1 MSVPVAPSGGRLTLS
16 TPDALVA
23 SIPHM
28 LGFPPADSVVIVGI
42 ASDGVGESSMV
53 RLTQRF
59 DRPPTG
65 GTDEAMRELARQA
78 AAPMIRSGST
88 EVVITVFGDSV
99 AGLDPVLPDAVLV
112 DELVTAFDDGG
123 VRTKDTIFTDGAS
136 RWSYGCMDPQ
146 CCPPSGRVIPEDVRT
161 LVAAEFAGAGAAMV
175 TSRESL
181 VSEVAPA
188 DAAALAE
195 VAELAATA
203 QAHRASL
210 GNARKGGATRNEALE
225 AWREASLA
233 TITSII
239 SREPTT
245 PSVLAHAA
253 VGLGDIRVRDT
264 VLWELTQPGADTHGA
279 ISGLTAVV
287 RHAPPGHVA
296 PAATALGICH
306 WTSGD
311 GARATTALNRAVA
324 DNPEYSLASLV
335 GMSIQ
340 SGLPPQSWREAMAGL
355 SRESCRHGN
364 TPRPAPRAAAA
375 PRRPAPIAAPSPGIA
390 L

>member
-1 MSVPVAPSGGRLTLS
+1 MSVPATSSFGRLTLS

-28 LGFPPADSVVIVGI
+28 LGFPPANSVVIVGI
-42 ASDGVGESSMV
+42 APEGIDGSSMV

-59 DRPPTG
+59 DRPPASSTA
-65 GTDEAMRELARQA
+65 DEMRDLARQA

-88 EVVITVFGDSV
+88 EVVITVFGDPL
-99 AGLDPVLPDAVLV
+99 AGPDPVLPEAVLV

-123 VRTKDTIFTDGAS
+123 VRTKDTIFTDGVA
-136 RWSYGCMDPQ
+136 RWSYGCVDPQ

-161 LVAAEFAGAGAAMV
+161 LVAAEFAGAGSAMV

-181 VSEVAPA
+181 VAEVAPA

-195 VAELAATA
+195 VAALVATA
-203 QAHRASL
+203 QAHHASL
-210 GNARKGGATRNEALE
+210 GDGRRGSSSRNDALE
-225 AWREASLA
+225 TWREETLA
-233 TITSII
+233 TITAVI

-245 PSVLAHAA
+245 PSTLAHAA
-253 VGLGDIRVRDT
+253 VGLGDLRVRDT
-264 VLWELTQPGADTHGA
+264 VLWELNQPGADTHAA
-279 ISGLTAVV
+279 IAGLTAVV

-296 PAATALGICH
+296 PAATVLAICH

-311 GARATTALNRAVA
+311 GARATTALNRAIT
-324 DNPEYSLASLV
+324 DNPGYPLASLV

-355 SRESCRHGN
+355 SRENCRHGN

-375 PRRPAPIAAPSPGIA
+375 PRRRAPLAAPSPGLA